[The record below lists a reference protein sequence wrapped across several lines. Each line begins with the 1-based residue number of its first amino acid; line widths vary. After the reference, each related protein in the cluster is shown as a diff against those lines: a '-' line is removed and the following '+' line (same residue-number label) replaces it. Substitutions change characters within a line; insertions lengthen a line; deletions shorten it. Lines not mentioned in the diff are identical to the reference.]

1 MRIGELYK
9 KYRECDGKVS
19 TDSRSIEG
27 GEMFFALRG
36 DNFDGNQFAVNALRA
51 GAKYVVMNR
60 NASPA
65 YSRIRR
71 EDRRKGISRS
81 QIIFVKDPLKTLQS
95 LATHH
100 RKECFYKG
108 EPLKVIA
115 LTGTNGKTTT
125 RELICAVLSTKYNVA
140 ATEGNLNNS
149 IGVPLTLLKIG
160 FDTQLAVVEM
170 GASHFGDITEL
181 TSIALPDYGL
191 VTNVGKGHLQYFGG
205 LEGVMKAKGEL
216 YDYILRDGE
225 KVFVNAD
232 NLLLQQMVATRPG
245 MKIVRYGVQF
255 YVATVL
261 PSTAEQSYLRLE
273 FPGGRI
279 LNTKLAGAY
288 NADNV
293 MAAIAVGKEFGV
305 DENEAFAAI
314 QKYEPSNS
322 RSQVVRTESN
332 VLIVDYYN
340 ANPTS
345 MDAALSTLET
355 TETSLHKAAILG
367 NMLELGDESLREHVR
382 VLKKLDRIAG
392 LDAVVL
398 VGEEFRR
405 AVAEYGTEN
414 VATWT
419 PLWFG
424 TSEEA
429 AEHLRENPMRKHYVL
444 IKGSRGSKMENV
456 LDVL

>member
-9 KYRECDGKVS
+9 KYRECGGRVS
-19 TDSRSIEG
+19 TDSRTVEG

-36 DNFDGNQFAVNALRA
+36 DNFDGNQFALNALRA
-51 GAKYVVMNR
+51 GARYVVMSR
-60 NASPA
+60 NASGA

-71 EDRRKGISRS
+71 EDRRNGLRRS
-81 QIIFVKDPLKTLQS
+81 QIIFVKDPLKALQN

-100 RKECFYKG
+100 RKECFFKG

-125 RELICAVLSTKYNVA
+125 KDLIREVLAVKYNVA
-140 ATEGNLNNS
+140 ATVGNLNNG

-160 FDTQLAVVEM
+160 FDTQIAVVEM
-170 GASHFGDITEL
+170 GASHFGDIEEL

-191 VTNVGKGHLQYFGG
+191 VTNVGKGHLEYFGG

-216 YDYILRDGE
+216 YDYILKDGE

-232 NLLLQQMVATRPG
+232 NLLLQQMVASRPG
-245 MKIVRYGVQF
+245 LKIVRYGTQF
-255 YVATVL
+255 SVASVL
-261 PSTAEQSYLRLE
+261 PSSPEHPYLRLE
-273 FPGGRI
+273 FPGGRV

-293 MAAIAVGKEFGV
+293 MAAVAVGKEFGV

-332 VLIVDYYN
+332 TLLVDDYN

-345 MDAALSTLET
+345 MDAALSTLEAVGAA
-355 TETSLHKAAILG
+355 LPKAAMLG
-367 NMLELGDESLREHVR
+367 NMLELGEDSVKEHVR
-382 VLKKLDRIAG
+382 VLKKLSKMQN
-392 LDAVVL
+392 LDTVVL
-398 VGEEFRR
+398 VGEEFRK
-405 AVAEYGTEN
+405 ALTDYGDEGGFAES
-414 VATWT
+414 VH
-419 PLWFG
+419 WFG

-429 AEHLRENPMRKHYVL
+429 SDWLKENPVRKCVVL

-456 LDVL
+456 VDVL